1 MRGWNGSPSACSCG
15 SHEDGTN
22 AGSKLVSR
30 ARLSL
35 WAELAGRE
43 KECLVTHVNIP
54 QRLCQGSGKA
64 TSELSC
70 GVR

>member
-1 MRGWNGSPSACSCG
+1 MG
-15 SHEDGTN
+15 H
-22 AGSKLVSR
+22 LVLV
-30 ARLSL
+30 AV
-35 WAELAGRE
+35 AHMKMVQMQLAGRE

-54 QRLCQGSGKA
+54 QRLCQGSGKT